1 MSMPPNSLTLRALFG
16 IDDDA
21 VITGVSCDSR
31 TVKPNMIFVA
41 LPGTMVDGRK
51 FIGSAIKN
59 GAAAIL
65 TTHGVEADMPVI
77 HSAEPR
83 LDYAHL
89 AKAFSPQQP
98 ETLVA
103 MTGTNGKS
111 STVEFL
117 RQIWAQAGLKAACFG
132 TLGVTSHMGYR
143 PLSHTTP
150 DAMSL
155 HQTLQ
160 ELAGSGVTHAA
171 MEASSHGLDQ
181 YRLDAAQ
188 ITASGF
194 SNLTQDHFD
203 YHPDMTDY
211 FAAKARLFTQ
221 LTPKNSPVII
231 NTNDDYGRELV
242 KICEGR
248 GQDVVQVG
256 WSGEHIRIDE
266 LMPHGASQIL
276 TLIVMGQRHK
286 IELPLAGEFQALNA
300 VAALGLAI
308 KTGVSL
314 DDALSGLQKLTGV
327 SGRME
332 RAGQTQDGAPIF
344 VDFAHTED
352 GLDKLLRGL
361 RPHIIGKLHIVFG
374 CGGDRDPDKRA
385 KMGAVAA
392 RLADDVIVTD
402 DNPRTEDAAMIRQA
416 VMQGCPNAANISD
429 RAEAIA
435 LGISRLGPNDG
446 LVIAGKGH
454 EQGQIIGQK
463 TIPFNDVEEVHKVLH
478 NKSQAGEYV

>member
-1 MSMPPNSLTLRALFG
+1 MSLSSNALTLRALFG
-16 IDDDA
+16 IDNDQ

-31 TVKPNMIFVA
+31 EIKPNMIFAA
-41 LPGTMVDGRK
+41 LPGTLVDGRD
-51 FIGSAIKN
+51 FIGSAIDN

-65 TTHGVEADMPVI
+65 TTHGTAADVPVI

-83 LDYAHL
+83 LDYAYL
-89 AKAFSPQQP
+89 AKVFFPKQP

-117 RQIWAQAGLKAACFG
+117 RQIWAHAGLKAACFG
-132 TLGVTSHMGYR
+132 TLGVTSHIGYR
-143 PLSHTTP
+143 PLTHTTP
-150 DAMSL
+150 DALSL
-155 HQTLQ
+155 HQTLHD
-160 ELAGSGVTHAA
+160 LANAGVTHVA

-181 YRLDAAQ
+181 YRLDAINVSA
-188 ITASGF
+188 AGF

-203 YHPDMTDY
+203 YHPDMSDY
-211 FAAKARLFTQ
+211 FAAKARLFTDI
-221 LTPKNSPVII
+221 TPEGAPVII
-231 NTNDDYGRELV
+231 NTNDEYGRKLV
-242 KICEGR
+242 NICEGR
-248 GQDVVQVG
+248 GQEVMQVG

-276 TLIVMGQRHK
+276 TLIVMGERHK

-300 VAALGLAI
+300 VAALGLALN
-308 KTGVSL
+308 TGVSL
-314 DDALSGLQKLTGV
+314 EGALGGLKTLKGV

-332 RAGQTQDGAPIF
+332 RAGQTKDGAPIF

-361 RPHIIGKLHIVFG
+361 RPHIMGKLVIVFG

-385 KMGAVAA
+385 KMGAMAT

-402 DNPRTEDAAMIRQA
+402 DNPRTEDAASIRQA
-416 VMQGCPNAANISD
+416 VMQGCRGASNVAD

-435 LGISRLGPNDG
+435 LGISRLGPSDG

-454 EQGQIIGQK
+454 EQGQIIGNK
-463 TIPFNDVEEVHKVLH
+463 VIPFNDVDEVHKVL
-478 NKSQAGEYV
+478 QAEKYV